1 MNIGTGYSVFKLHQ
15 GRLME
20 FLWGECMSKHNLR
33 SLAELRNTGVPI
45 SWLTCY
51 EYSFATALNV
61 TDLDMILVGDSGG
74 MVALGY
80 TDTVPVS
87 MEEMIHLASAV
98 RRGAPDK
105 FIVGD
110 MPKGSYE
117 ASDYDAIQ
125 NAMRFVKEAR
135 CDAVKLEGGSVMA
148 NRAEA
153 IVKSGIPV
161 VGHVGLTPQSSASL
175 GGYRVVGR
183 DSGELESLQIS
194 IKDLES
200 AGVFGILLEAIPPNV
215 ARVLTENSDA
225 IIFGIGAGG
234 STDGQLLILH
244 DLLGLYPS
252 FRPKFAKCFVPEI
265 LEQFV
270 TELSKTED
278 LVSYGRTSRKDGLHE
293 ITRLAVEAYVAEVK
307 ANSFPTE
314 QYSYK
319 D

>member
-1 MNIGTGYSVFKLHQ
+1 
-15 GRLME
+15 
-20 FLWGECMSKHNLR
+20 MSKHNLR
-33 SLAELRNTGVPI
+33 SLTGLRDTGVPI
-45 SWLTCY
+45 AWLTCY
-51 EYSFATALNV
+51 EYSFSTALNV
-61 TDLDMILVGDSGG
+61 TGLDMILVGDSGG

-80 TDTVPVS
+80 SDTVPVS
-87 MEEMIHLASAV
+87 MDEMIHLASAV

-117 ASDYDAIQ
+117 ASNYDAIR
-125 NAMRFVKEAR
+125 NAMRFVKEAG

-153 IVKSGIPV
+153 IVQSGIPV
-161 VGHVGLTPQSSASL
+161 VGHIGLTPQSSASL

-183 DSGELESLQIS
+183 DSGELESLEIS
-194 IKDLES
+194 IRDLES
-200 AGVFGILLEAIPPNV
+200 AGVFGILLEAVPPNV
-215 ARVLTENSDA
+215 ARILTEKSEA
-225 IIFGIGAGG
+225 IIFGIGAGS
-234 STDGQLLILH
+234 STHGQLLILH

-265 LEQFV
+265 LDQLV
-270 TELSKTED
+270 LELSKMED
-278 LVSYGRTSRKDGLHE
+278 LISYGRTSRKDGLHE

-307 ANSFPTE
+307 AKSFPTE
-314 QYSYK
+314 QFSYK

>member
-1 MNIGTGYSVFKLHQ
+1 
-15 GRLME
+15 
-20 FLWGECMSKHNLR
+20 MSKHSLR
-33 SLAELRNTGVPI
+33 SLAALRDTGVPI

-61 TDLDMILVGDSGG
+61 TALDMILVGDSGG

-80 TDTVPVS
+80 ADTVPVS
-87 MEEMIHLASAV
+87 MDEMIHLASAV

-117 ASDYDAIQ
+117 ASNYDAIQ
-125 NAMRFVKEAR
+125 NAMRFVKEAG
-135 CDAVKLEGGSVMA
+135 CDAVKLEGGSAMA
-148 NRAEA
+148 NRTEA

-161 VGHVGLTPQSSASL
+161 VGHIGLTQQSSASL

-183 DSGELESLQIS
+183 DSGELESLQTS
-194 IKDLES
+194 IRDLES
-200 AGVFGILLEAIPPNV
+200 AGVFGILLEAIPPSA
-215 ARVLTENSDA
+215 ARVLTEKSDA
-225 IIFGIGAGG
+225 IIFGIGAGS

-265 LEQFV
+265 LDGLV

-278 LVSYGRTSRKDGLHE
+278 LVSYGRASRRDGLHE

-314 QYSYK
+314 QFSYK

>member
-1 MNIGTGYSVFKLHQ
+1 MNIGTGYSVFTLHQ
-15 GRLME
+15 GRLSE

-33 SLAELRNTGVPI
+33 SLAALRDSGVPI

-80 TDTVPVS
+80 ADTVPVC
-87 MEEMIHLASAV
+87 MDEMIHLASAV

-117 ASDYDAIQ
+117 ASDCDAIQ
-125 NAMRFVKEAR
+125 NAMRFVKEAG

-148 NRAEA
+148 NRAAA

-161 VGHVGLTPQSSASL
+161 VGHIGLTPQSSASL

-194 IKDLES
+194 IRDLES

-225 IIFGIGAGG
+225 IVFGIGAGG
-234 STDGQLLILH
+234 FTDGQLLILH

-252 FRPKFAKCFVPEI
+252 FRPKFAKCYVPEI
-265 LEQFV
+265 LEELV
-270 TELSKTED
+270 TELSRIED
-278 LVSYGRTSRKDGLHE
+278 LVSYGRTSRKDGVHE

-314 QYSYK
+314 QFSYK

>member
-1 MNIGTGYSVFKLHQ
+1 MFAFQQ
-15 GRLME
+15 GRLKE
-20 FLWGECMSKHNLR
+20 FLRGECMSKHNLR
-33 SLAELRNTGVPI
+33 SLTELRDTGVPI

-51 EYSFATALNV
+51 EYSFSTALNV
-61 TDLDMILVGDSGG
+61 TSLDMILVGDSGG

-80 TDTVPVS
+80 SDTVPVS
-87 MEEMIHLASAV
+87 MDEMILLASAV
-98 RRGAPDK
+98 RRGATDK

-117 ASDYDAIQ
+117 ASNYDAIQ
-125 NAMRFVKEAR
+125 NAMRFVKQAG
-135 CDAVKLEGGSVMA
+135 CDAVKLEGGSIMA

-153 IVKSGIPV
+153 IVQSGIPV
-161 VGHVGLTPQSSASL
+161 VGHIGLTPQSSASL

-183 DSGELESLQIS
+183 DSGELESLEIS
-194 IKDLES
+194 IRDLES
-200 AGVFGILLEAIPPNV
+200 AGVFGILLEAVPPNV
-215 ARVLTENSDA
+215 ARVLTEKSEA
-225 IIFGIGAGG
+225 IIFGVGAGS

-265 LEQFV
+265 LDQLV
-270 TELSKTED
+270 IELSKTED
-278 LVSYGRTSRKDGLHE
+278 LISYGRTSRKDGLHE

-307 ANSFPTE
+307 AKSFPTD
-314 QYSYK
+314 QFSYK